1 MKTTKIFLSIALVAL
16 TVTSFSQLSL
26 KDRLFSKRNHEVVYY
41 TADYKAESS
50 KIENWMV
57 DMRDWA
63 NSKISR
69 SAYQAPIVSSTYIVD
84 QVEIVYEDELGLE
97 SWMFAPFECDVC
109 ESELF
114 LESWMTAPFE
124 SSVVENELVLESWM
138 AEPFEI
144 GFAEEEL
151 GIESWM
157 TAPFEAAEEIEIEEW
172 MTAAFI

>member
-16 TVTSFSQLSL
+16 TATSFSQLSF
-26 KDRLFSKRNHEVVYY
+26 KDRLFSKRNHEVVCY
-41 TADYKAESS
+41 TADYKTESS

-57 DMRDWA
+57 DMSDWA

-69 SAYQAPIVSSTYIVD
+69 SAYQAPVVFSTYIVD
-84 QVEIVYEDELGLE
+84 QVEIVYEDELG
-97 SWMFAPFECDVC
+97 
-109 ESELF
+109 

-144 GFAEEEL
+144 GFAEEE
-151 GIESWM
+151 
-157 TAPFEAAEEIEIEEW
+157 IEIEEW
-172 MTAAFI
+172 MTAVFF